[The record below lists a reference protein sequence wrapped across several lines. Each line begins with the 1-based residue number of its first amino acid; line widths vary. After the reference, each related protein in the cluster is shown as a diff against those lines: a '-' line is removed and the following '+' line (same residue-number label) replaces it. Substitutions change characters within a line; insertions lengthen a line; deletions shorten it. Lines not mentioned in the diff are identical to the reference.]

1 MPIYIFTT
9 ERMNMFSS
17 SLVLQII
24 KTQISIII
32 LFFPFLLRGQ
42 DESYGIFQLYLGGQF
57 YGGGNQGNQRKPP
70 TCRKPLENFITCSIE
85 YISIAMS
92 GAPTHNFSGD
102 RSSIWVQLKPHL
114 RWIVRWIG
122 PLRMTEIDM
131 TGSDVSH
138 VTGSDIS
145 QVPSPEV
152 YSAHAQP
159 EVASYPPQCGLLT
172 GSDKVT

>member
-1 MPIYIFTT
+1 
-9 ERMNMFSS
+9 
-17 SLVLQII
+17 
-24 KTQISIII
+24 
-32 LFFPFLLRGQ
+32 
-42 DESYGIFQLYLGGQF
+42 
-57 YGGGNQGNQRKPP
+57 
-70 TCRKPLENFITCSIE
+70 
-85 YISIAMS
+85 MS

-138 VTGSDIS
+138 V
-145 QVPSPEV
+145 PSPEV

-159 EVASYPPQCGLLT
+159 EVASYPP
-172 GSDKVT
+172 